1 MSEIKTKIEAET
13 KDICSLIDCME
24 STLRSVFS
32 DLGNA
37 DTHEVYEAVDI
48 FKDLTES
55 KKNIIKSCYYTQ
67 ILEAMEDS
75 EYGKDYNENGKMWY
89 GENLGESRT
98 MPHMG
103 SGSNMGYSENMNGS
117 HNNNRMYS
125 ESRYERAKRGYSES
139 TQMNPSDSERQSK
152 FEHYKETIS
161 TELAEMVNKMST
173 DEKAKLRQTIN
184 AMLV

>member
-1 MSEIKTKIEAET
+1 MSEIKTKIEYET
-13 KDICSLIDCME
+13 KDICSLIDSMV
-24 STLRSVFS
+24 STLRSVFG
-32 DLGNA
+32 DLANA

-103 SGSNMGYSENMNGS
+103 YSENMNGS

-125 ESRYERAKRGYSES
+125 DSRYEHAKRGYSES
-139 TQMNPSDSERQSK
+139 TKMSPSDSERQSK

-161 TELAEMVNKMST
+161 TELAEMVDKMST